1 MDEVLT
7 RKMFKDRYL
16 KTLKPATLSKVFIGG
31 VKHFNKGGLGSLTPK
46 EKAIYAATLAAP
58 LLSSTQRPGENVL
71 SGVGRAVG
79 EGLSKLPATILS
91 VEKAKGEGSGVRT
104 LGEAELANYKL
115 PKGTVAQI
123 DGDGKITVVSKPT
136 SKELEERRGFEST
149 RRLLGEITRDYI
161 DLKKPVGPGDLNRLR
176 GFFGKAAGTNY
187 AKQYAGFKTK
197 IDQATIFLTKAVS
210 GAQVSD
216 QERERIKELIP
227 QVSDTERVFEAKVE
241 ALEKYLGTAQDI
253 SENTG
258 GSFQTAIEIIDSQG
272 GVGQFIDFTQPVGYE
287 KTKSGAIKI
296 TTD

>member
-7 RKMFKDRYL
+7 RKMFKNRYF
-16 KTLKPATLSKVFIGG
+16 KTLKPTI
-31 VKHFNKGGLGSLTPK
+31 KHFQEGGLGSLSPK

-58 LLSSTQRPGENVL
+58 LLQAKGKGLAPALEALGE
-71 SGVGRAVG
+71 GVG
-79 EGLSKLPATILS
+79 KLPATILS
-91 VEKAKGEGSGVRT
+91 VEKAKGEGVGVRT
-104 LGEAELANYKL
+104 LGDAELANYKL

-123 DGDGKITVVSKPT
+123 DSAGKITVVSKPT

-149 RRLLGEITRDYI
+149 RRLLGDITQDYV
-161 DLKKPVGPGDLNRLR
+161 DLGKPVGPGDLNRLR
-176 GFFGKAAGTNY
+176 GFFGKAAGTDY

-227 QVSDTERVFEAKVE
+227 QVGDTERVFEAKVE

-272 GVGQFIDFTQPVGYE
+272 GVSQFIDFTQPVGYE

>member
-7 RKMFKDRYL
+7 RKMFKNRYF
-16 KTLKPATLSKVFIGG
+16 KTLKPTI
-31 VKHFNKGGLGSLTPK
+31 KHFQAGGLGSLSPK

-58 LLSSTQRPGENVL
+58 LLQAKGKGLAPALEALGE
-71 SGVGRAVG
+71 GVG
-79 EGLSKLPATILS
+79 KLPATILS
-91 VEKAKGEGSGVRT
+91 VEKSKGEGVRT
-104 LGEAELANYKL
+104 LGDAELANYKL

-123 DGDGKITVVSKPT
+123 DSAGKITVVSKPT

-149 RRLLGEITRDYI
+149 RRLLGDITQDYI
-161 DLKKPVGPGDLNRLR
+161 NLGKPVGPGDLNRLR
-176 GFFGKAAGTNY
+176 GFFGKAAGTDY

-227 QVSDTERVFEAKVE
+227 QVGDTERVFEAKVE

-272 GVGQFIDFTQPVGYE
+272 GVSQFIDFTQPVGYE

>member
-7 RKMFKDRYL
+7 RKMFKNRYF
-16 KTLKPATLSKVFIGG
+16 KTLKPTI
-31 VKHFNKGGLGSLTPK
+31 KHFQEGGLGSLSPK

-58 LLSSTQRPGENVL
+58 LLQAKGKGLAPALEALGE
-71 SGVGRAVG
+71 GVG
-79 EGLSKLPATILS
+79 KLPATILS
-91 VEKAKGEGSGVRT
+91 VEKAKGEGVGVRT
-104 LGEAELANYKL
+104 LGDAELANYKL

-123 DGDGKITVVSKPT
+123 DSAGKITVVSKPT

-149 RRLLGEITRDYI
+149 RRLLGDITQDYI
-161 DLKKPVGPGDLNRLR
+161 NLGKPVGPGDLNRLR
-176 GFFGKAAGTNY
+176 GFFGKAAGTDY

-227 QVSDTERVFEAKVE
+227 QVGDTERVFEAKIE

-272 GVGQFIDFTQPVGYE
+272 GVSQFIDFTQPVGYE

>member
-1 MDEVLT
+1 MDTVLT
-7 RKMFKDRYL
+7 RKMFKNRYF
-16 KTLKPATLSKVFIGG
+16 KTLKPTI
-31 VKHFNKGGLGSLTPK
+31 KHFQEGGLGSLSPK

-58 LLSSTQRPGENVL
+58 LLQAKGKGLAPALEALGE
-71 SGVGRAVG
+71 GVG
-79 EGLSKLPATILS
+79 KLPATILS
-91 VEKAKGEGSGVRT
+91 VEKAKGEGVGVRT
-104 LGEAELANYKL
+104 LGDAELANYKL

-123 DGDGKITVVSKPT
+123 DSAGKITVVSKPT

-149 RRLLGEITRDYI
+149 RRLLGDITQDYV
-161 DLKKPVGPGDLNRLR
+161 DLGKPVGPGDLNRLR
-176 GFFGKAAGTNY
+176 GFFGKAAGTDY

-227 QVSDTERVFEAKVE
+227 QVGDTERVFEAKVE

-272 GVGQFIDFTQPVGYE
+272 GVSQFIDFTQPVGYE

>member
-7 RKMFKDRYL
+7 RKMFKNRYF
-16 KTLKPATLSKVFIGG
+16 KTLKPTI
-31 VKHFNKGGLGSLTPK
+31 KHFQEGGLGSLSPK

-58 LLSSTQRPGENVL
+58 LLQAKGKGLAPALEALGE
-71 SGVGRAVG
+71 GVG
-79 EGLSKLPATILS
+79 KLPATILS
-91 VEKAKGEGSGVRT
+91 VEKAKGEGVGVRT
-104 LGEAELANYKL
+104 LGDAELANYKL

-123 DGDGKITVVSKPT
+123 DSAGKITVVSKPT

-149 RRLLGEITRDYI
+149 RRLLGDITQDYV
-161 DLKKPVGPGDLNRLR
+161 DLGKPVGPGDLNRLR
-176 GFFGKAAGTNY
+176 GFFGKAAGTDY

-227 QVSDTERVFEAKVE
+227 QVGDTERVFEAKVE

>member
-7 RKMFKDRYL
+7 RKMFRDRYF
-16 KTLKPATLSKVFIGG
+16 KTLKPTI
-31 VKHFNKGGLGSLTPK
+31 KHFQEGGLGSLSPK

-58 LLSSTQRPGENVL
+58 LLQAKGKGLAPALEALGE
-71 SGVGRAVG
+71 GVG
-79 EGLSKLPATILS
+79 KLPATILS
-91 VEKAKGEGSGVRT
+91 VEKAKGEGVGVRT
-104 LGEAELANYKL
+104 LGDAELANYKL

-123 DGDGKITVVSKPT
+123 DSAGKITVVSKPT

-149 RRLLGEITRDYI
+149 RRLLGDITQDYI
-161 DLKKPVGPGDLNRLR
+161 NLGKPVGPGDLNRLR
-176 GFFGKAAGTNY
+176 GFFGKAAGTDY

-227 QVSDTERVFEAKVE
+227 QVGDTERVFEAKVE

-272 GVGQFIDFTQPVGYE
+272 GVSQFIDFTQPVGYE